1 MSHDEKTPS
10 FFAVLLLQYAR
21 LSPLRKRNAGR
32 AFHEVYDYS
41 VYSLYL
47 LWLFPESSCS
57 WGLFLSG
64 FERIMLADSSAG
76 HFCPQRTRIRVFW
89 PRESHMC
96 VHINRI
102 ISIAKDTT
110 FFFAAFL
117 LFTRNVS
124 LLTVTFL
131 PSRFDAVEGLGEDI
145 YSVI

>member
-1 MSHDEKTPS
+1 MMKRLPRFLPFYCCSTPTS
-10 FFAVLLLQYAR
+10 RPAK
-21 LSPLRKRNAGR
+21 KRNAGR

-89 PRESHMC
+89 PKESHMC

-131 PSRFDAVEGLGEDI
+131 PSRFDAVEGLGEDT